1 MKREELARKLS
12 EQSHVT
18 RAEARDQVD
27 ELVRKILKSLREGTP
42 VELPG
47 VGRLVSKSALAGK
60 RAARKGAKG

>member
-12 EQSHVT
+12 QQSHVT

-47 VGRLVSKSALAGK
+47 VGRLVAKQRPILK
-60 RAARKGAKG
+60 RTVPKGAKG

>member
-47 VGRLVSKSALAGK
+47 LGRLVSKAVPVVT
-60 RAARKGAKG
+60 RAARQSAKG